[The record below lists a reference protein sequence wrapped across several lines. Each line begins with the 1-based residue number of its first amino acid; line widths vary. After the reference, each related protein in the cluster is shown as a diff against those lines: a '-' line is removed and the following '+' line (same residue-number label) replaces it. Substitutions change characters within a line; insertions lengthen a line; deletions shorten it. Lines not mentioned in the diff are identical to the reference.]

1 MAYTHKWM
9 KCVDEIRS
17 NWMKSPPKP
26 GKEPRKVK
34 QKAKPSLK
42 LYATWREGTRG
53 MSPGPIRVFGH
64 VDFLSPLSL
73 SLLSPCFQLQGGLSL
88 GLLATLN
95 LALVAQNL

>member
-1 MAYTHKWM
+1 MAYTPKWM
-9 KCVDEIRS
+9 KVMDEIRP
-17 NWMKSPPKP
+17 NRMKSPPKP

-34 QKAKPSLK
+34 QKAKPWLK

-64 VDFLSPLSL
+64 VDFLSLSL